1 MDHLTIWELLA
12 PFRQTAR
19 FCGMDYLPPFV
30 VHGMLDRPTD
40 EEMRRIASQYTT
52 VLRGVSDGSLPWRN
66 LAEGAYLNSGE
77 GSTHERTRPMT
88 TQESP

>member
-30 VHGMLDRPTD
+30 IHGMLDRPTD

-77 GSTHERTRPMT
+77 GFDA
-88 TQESP
+88 